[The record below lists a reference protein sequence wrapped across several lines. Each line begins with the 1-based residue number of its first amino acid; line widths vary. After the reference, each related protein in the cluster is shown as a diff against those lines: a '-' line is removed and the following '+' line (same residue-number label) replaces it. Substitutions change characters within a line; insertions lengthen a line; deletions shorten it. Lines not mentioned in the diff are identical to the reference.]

1 MTMLEKISKLVRY
14 ETPRLILRRAR
25 VSDAQA
31 VFEMLNDDET
41 VRFIGAP
48 KANTIEDALASI
60 NHYFLQLPRGKFLI
74 ERKVDNQV
82 IGSIDLRILSEQHRF
97 GEVGYTLNR
106 QYTGLGYMHEALNA
120 VVDIA
125 FQQMHLHRLEIA
137 HAPQNVKSGNVIRR
151 VSGFKYEGTLRE
163 RELLKSGE
171 WVDHVVYSMLES
183 DYAVMRDQE

>member
-1 MTMLEKISKLVRY
+1 MLEKISKLVRY